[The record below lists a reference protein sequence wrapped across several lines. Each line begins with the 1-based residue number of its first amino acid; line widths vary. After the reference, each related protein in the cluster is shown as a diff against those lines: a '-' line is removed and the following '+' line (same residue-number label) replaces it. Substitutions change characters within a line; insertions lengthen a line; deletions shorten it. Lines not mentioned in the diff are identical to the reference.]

1 MLVVFIKYLFII
13 LYSYYVYYKLLNLK
27 IKTLL
32 DIIIYTAMSLLC
44 SVFIAYFRSDFP
56 YIGLIF
62 MVIPF
67 IVFITIRTKT
77 EFRLSIITSVIACGI
92 SNASIVISY
101 IFSSI
106 IFSILGFEFDDV
118 SKDLYPLLITVF
130 IDSILLIFL
139 FRLKRLRKGMPF
151 LTDRPA
157 DNIGTTISLLVL
169 GSIATLINNEGPSY
183 ISILPFTMIIVS
195 AIYIIIWWHKWITRT
210 YINRKRDQE
219 IQDLY
224 RKIAEKDNYIE
235 KLKEQNVAFGKL
247 IHQDNKLIP
256 AMEMAVTELL
266 KFHITND
273 SGEQRQR
280 TQALLDDIKNKAK
293 GRKGI
298 LDNIEHQPK
307 QFPTTGLASLDALFT
322 YLSAKAAKVKV
333 TLDLSVY
340 SNVRYLIQNEI
351 NENDLNTLLAEIID
365 NCIIAASQSNVKKIL
380 INFELNDGAYV
391 INIFDSG
398 GHFAPEALKNFGLI
412 STTMYEESGGSGIG
426 LMNIYEIINRYNASL
441 IIDELLPPSGLFV
454 KKISVRFD
462 HKGEYVLSSNR
473 TDIFEMLS
481 ERSGLTIVTLP

>member
-1 MLVVFIKYLFII
+1 MLEIFIKYSFVILFSF
-13 LYSYYVYYKLLNLK
+13 YTYHRLLNLSIR
-27 IKTLL
+27 IKYDLL
-32 DIIIYTAMSLLC
+32 IYFICAFIFSGC
-44 SVFIAYFRSDFP
+44 IAYFNDVFP

-62 MVIPF
+62 MIIPVMVIS
-67 IVFITIRTKT
+67 TIRTKT
-77 EFRLSIITSVIACGI
+77 EFRISIIASVLACGI
-92 SNASIVISY
+92 SNTVFIMSLFISCA
-101 IFSSI
+101 IFYL
-106 IFSILGFEFDDV
+106 FGFNHLAN
-118 SKDLYPLLITVF
+118 SLYPVLITVLF
-130 IDSILLIFL
+130 ESIFL
-139 FRLKRLRKGMPF
+139 IRLFLMKRLRKGMPF
-151 LTDRPA
+151 LVERSA
-157 DNIGTTISLLVL
+157 DNVGTTISLLAL
-169 GSIATLINNEGPSY
+169 CGIATLMNNDGTSY
-183 ISILPFTMIIVS
+183 IYILPVALIFVS
-195 AIYIIIWWHKWITRT
+195 VIYIIIWWHKWITRT

-224 RKIAEKDNYIE
+224 IKIAEKDNYIE

>member
-1 MLVVFIKYLFII
+1 MLEIFIKYFFII
-13 LYSYYVYYKLLNLK
+13 LFSFYTYHKLLNLK
-27 IKTLL
+27 IMANCDLL
-32 DIIIYTAMSLLC
+32 FYSLISLIC
-44 SVFIAYFRSDFP
+44 SGLIAYYSSIFA
-56 YIGLIF
+56 YIGLVF

-67 IVFITIRTKT
+67 LVSITLRTKT
-77 EFRLSIITSVIACGI
+77 EFRLSIITGIIACGI
-92 SNASIVISY
+92 SNAGLIISAIISGAIFY
-101 IFSSI
+101 II
-106 IFSILGFEFDDV
+106 DFEFDNV
-118 SKDLYPLLITVF
+118 ETALYPLIVAVF
-130 IDSILLIFL
+130 IEFVLIILLFRTK
-139 FRLKRLRKGMPF
+139 RLKKGMPF
-151 LTDRPA
+151 LTDHAA
-157 DNIGTTISLLVL
+157 DNIGSTISLLVL
-169 GSIATLINNEGPSY
+169 CSIATLINNDGPNY
-183 ISILPFTMIIVS
+183 IYVLPVALIIVS

>member
-1 MLVVFIKYLFII
+1 MLEIFIKYAFII
-13 LYSYYVYYKLLNLK
+13 LFSFYIYHKLLNLNIK
-27 IKTLL
+27 IKY
-32 DIIIYTAMSLLC
+32 DFIPYFFASIIFSGC
-44 SVFIAYFRSDFP
+44 IAYFKDIFP
-56 YIGLIF
+56 YSGLLF

-67 IVFITIRTKT
+67 MIITTMYTKT
-77 EFRLSIITSVIACGI
+77 EFRISIITSIFACGI
-92 SNASIVISY
+92 SNAVFIMSLLI
-101 IFSSI
+101 SSI
-106 IFSILGFEFDDV
+106 IMYLLGFNFLSNSLLPLFLAV
-118 SKDLYPLLITVF
+118 SIE
-130 IDSILLIFL
+130 SAFL
-139 FRLKRLRKGMPF
+139 VRLFLMKRLRKGMPF
-151 LTDRPA
+151 LVERSA
-157 DNIGTTISLLVL
+157 DNVGTTISLLAL
-169 GSIATLINNEGPSY
+169 CGIATLMNNDGTSY
-183 ISILPFTMIIVS
+183 IYILPVALIFVS
-195 AIYIIIWWHKWITRT
+195 VIYIIIWWHKWITRT

-322 YLSAKAAKVKV
+322 YLSAKAAKIKV